1 MEITMANQNNNKVNT
16 SAAVNTTEDSN
27 AENPTVGKATKGP
40 ERQPKTFKDRVL
52 GMEKHAKGTVAGA
65 GRLAKSGAKAIG
77 RGTTSLTREVVADA
91 AGGAAGIVTTMIV
104 GGVVNRCL
112 VDAAN
117 MVDYH
122 IDQKHPHTFTVT
134 KKFGRKA
141 TLSEGEYYKALAK
154 GKKYKK
160 VVGNDWIVNHRKTI
174 DNGLATASYTM
185 GAGAGVAAGL
195 TTRAAIKNQMV
206 LNSRINKAVRTAL
219 DGSDYEEDGQI

>member
-1 MEITMANQNNNKVNT
+1 MADQKMNNT
-16 SAAVNTTEDSN
+16 AAVNSTTQDN
-27 AENPTVGKATKGP
+27 ENPVVGKTNGP

-52 GMEKHAKGTVAGA
+52 GMEKHAKGTAAGA

-91 AGGAAGIVTTMIV
+91 AGGAAGIVTTMLV

-160 VVGNDWIVNHRKTI
+160 VAGNDWIVNHRKAI
-174 DNGLATASYTM
+174 DNGLATASYAM

-195 TTRAAIKNQMV
+195 TTRSMVKNQLV
-206 LNSRINKAVRTAL
+206 LNSQINKAVRTAL
-219 DGSDYEEDGQI
+219 DGSDYEENGQI